1 MHGCVVENVKRG
13 MEMGI
18 YRDNLD
24 VEFVSRIYFSGVMS
38 IKDNNLF
45 PTEIFSKAELLD
57 YYLEYHLRGIVTP
70 EGRKIL
76 NSIINSNKE

>member
-1 MHGCVVENVKRG
+1 
-13 MEMGI
+13 MEI

-24 VEFVSRIYFSGVMS
+24 VEFVSRIYFSGVMA
-38 IKDNNLF
+38 IKNNQLF
-45 PTEIFSKAELLD
+45 PTDTFNKPQLLD
-57 YYLEYHLRGIVTP
+57 NYLEYHLRGIVTP